1 MGRMIRS
8 VRTGTPKNLHR
19 QFDMSKFTNIPNAEV
34 YWGDDGILI
43 VTASQEW
50 VDYLCG
56 RQRDIPA
63 DNGVDLPVETDQN
76 IVEFLL
82 SGVRI

>member
-1 MGRMIRS
+1 MGRMTRG
-8 VRTGTPKNLHR
+8 VRTGLPQNLNR

-34 YWGDDGILI
+34 YWGDDGVLI
-43 VTASQEW
+43 VATSQEW

-56 RQRDIPA
+56 RSINPP
-63 DNGVDLPVETDQN
+63 DNGIDLPVETGQN

-82 SGVRI
+82 SGVSV